1 MMVGIMYQ
9 NATIVTA
16 VQYSGDTINTV
27 GRYMDMAKVSIE
39 PCPTP
44 QTVMAIWLVLREQR
58 HKFNSGGYGKLLETV
73 VKSWLVRIA
82 PGQLH
87 LWQQDPIPCQI
98 WEGVAVDLLASFL
111 LSKFPWLYDCNPINV
126 QGFDKKDKPMSKR
139 SRSKRCSEGMRQV
152 VIKAHYWR
160 DMIWHSSAI
169 WIDVKSLPYC

>member
-9 NATIVTA
+9 NTTIVTA

-27 GRYMDMAKVSIE
+27 GCYMDMAKVSIK

-73 VKSWLVRIA
+73 VKYWLVRIA

-87 LWQQDPIPCQI
+87 LWQQDPIPYQI
-98 WEGVAVDLLASFL
+98 
-111 LSKFPWLYDCNPINV
+111 
-126 QGFDKKDKPMSKR
+126 
-139 SRSKRCSEGMRQV
+139 
-152 VIKAHYWR
+152 
-160 DMIWHSSAI
+160 
-169 WIDVKSLPYC
+169 